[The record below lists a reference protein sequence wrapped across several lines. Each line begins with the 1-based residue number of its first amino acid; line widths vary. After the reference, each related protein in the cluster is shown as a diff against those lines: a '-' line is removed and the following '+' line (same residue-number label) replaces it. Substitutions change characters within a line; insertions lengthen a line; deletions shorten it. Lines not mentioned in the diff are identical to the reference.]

1 MNIGKIK
8 FSSNVLRCQIVFVN
22 MKPLLLGMM
31 MSSILSIGMVLPTYA
46 QSPYPEPTAHVPSN
60 AQQNQV
66 ASTDKGS
73 LMVGF
78 YTDPQ
83 NPTITDQTTLE
94 LSFDDKDTKYP
105 LSNIDYKVSISK
117 GNGLT
122 YETPV
127 SHSAQGTAKV
137 QYQFKETGQYLV
149 TVYVTGMNSKQIPQE
164 TASFPLTVGSVVP
177 EFPASAVIVLAVAI
191 TSIVLASSRTRLLIF
206 N

>member
-1 MNIGKIK
+1 
-8 FSSNVLRCQIVFVN
+8 
-22 MKPLLLGMM
+22 MKLLLLVIMT
-31 MSSILSIGMVLPTYA
+31 SLILSMGMILPIYA
-46 QSPYPEPTAHVPSN
+46 QLYPEPPSSPPSN

-66 ASTDKGS
+66 QLTDKGS

-83 NPTITDQTTLE
+83 NPAISDQTTLE
-94 LSFDDKDTKYP
+94 LIFEDKDTQYP
-105 LSNIDYKVSISK
+105 LPNVDYKVSIS
-117 GNGLT
+117 NEYSLT

-137 QYQFKETGQYLV
+137 QYQFKEPGQYRV

-177 EFPASAVIVLAVAI
+177 EFQQVQ
-191 TSIVLASSRTRLLIF
+191 
-206 N
+206 